1 MGCSESK
8 SRTHRKRKVTKKI
21 IQKEQRTGYFTYNQ
35 KIRTTHLRHY
45 EAIIAPKKP
54 FIELEPDTSK
64 ILSNEICKIVLE
76 TKEGRIMGTGF
87 F

>member
-35 KIRTTHLRHY
+35 KISPVRAFNL
-45 EAIIAPKKP
+45 
-54 FIELEPDTSK
+54 LQG
-64 ILSNEICKIVLE
+64 IL
-76 TKEGRIMGTGF
+76 
-87 F
+87 